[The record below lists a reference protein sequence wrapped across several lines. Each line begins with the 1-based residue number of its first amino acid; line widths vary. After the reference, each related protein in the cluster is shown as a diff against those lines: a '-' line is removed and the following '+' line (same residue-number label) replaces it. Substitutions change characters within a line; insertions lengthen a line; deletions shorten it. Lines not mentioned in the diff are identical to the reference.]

1 MSPLS
6 RFPHLVIPL
15 LNPTIMLKNYLLTAL
30 RNFRRQRIFS
40 FINILGL
47 SVGLTCSLMI
57 ILWVQDEM
65 SYEQFQEDKAQL
77 YSVMRSSY
85 YTNGEV
91 YTWPAIP
98 MPLAEELEK
107 VFPEVTHALLYS
119 FPLTQ
124 VFTKDDNAIRE
135 EGRYVD
141 PRFFEVFSYP
151 LLLGDAE
158 KMLLEPN
165 QIGLSRTMAEKLF
178 GKDWQQQQILGTI
191 IQLNNRLD
199 VTITAVFEDIPRHS
213 LIDFDY
219 VLPVTDFY
227 PHNDWVYDWGNNGLR
242 MHVRLAE
249 GTNYKELNE
258 KVREVINEHTSG
270 DNKIFL
276 QPLTD
281 RYLYNNYEN
290 GKIVGGRIEYVRI
303 FMLVAVFLLLIAAI
317 NFMNLATA
325 RSSKRMRE
333 IGVRKVV
340 GAGKRNLIFQFL
352 GESVLLAIFAFF
364 LAISFVQ
371 LLLPTFNEITFK
383 EIELS
388 YFSSSYL
395 PMFLG
400 ISILVGILAGIYPAF
415 FLSSFNITDVLKGKL
430 KHNYGAANIRRGL
443 VVLQFFISIVLTIGT
458 ITVYQQINFIQGKNI
473 GIDKDHLMYFELQ
486 GRAHENYESFRQEL
500 MRIPGVEVV
509 TAMDQF
515 PLNVGTS
522 TGGVEWP
529 GKDPETSILFQIITA
544 KHDVVKT
551 LGLEMAEGRA
561 FSRDFGLDTLAVLV
575 NEAAVR
581 AMGLENPI
589 GTELDYWG
597 RKRKIVGVLKD
608 FHIASLYSTIDP
620 ALISITED
628 NPQLLFAKIDRNQS
642 GEIVDAV
649 EALHKSFNPGYPISY
664 RFLDES
670 YERIYQSEAS
680 LGKLTTYFALI
691 AIFISCLGLF
701 GLASYTADRRTK
713 ELGIRK
719 VLGATAYQLVVL
731 LSREFTWLVVISFT
745 LAIPVSLYFLRGW
758 LEQFAYHTDLGI
770 STFIIAAVI
779 AMGIAWFTVGIQAYR
794 AALSNPVESLRA
806 E

>member
-1 MSPLS
+1 
-6 RFPHLVIPL
+6 
-15 LNPTIMLKNYLLTAL
+15 MLKNYLLTAL

-40 FINILGL
+40 FINIMGL
-47 SVGLTCSLMI
+47 SVGLTCSLLI

-65 SYEQFQEDKAQL
+65 SYEQFQEDKEQL
-77 YSVMRSSY
+77 FSVMRNSF

-107 VFPEVTHALLYS
+107 VYPEITHAMLYS

-124 VFTKDDNAIRE
+124 VFTKGENAIRE

-141 PRFFEVFSYP
+141 PRFFEVLSYP
-151 LLLGDAE
+151 LLAGDKH

-165 QIGLSRTMAEKLF
+165 QVGISETMAEKLF
-178 GKDWQQQQILGTI
+178 GNDWQQQNIIGTI
-191 IQLNNRLD
+191 IKLNNKLD
-199 VTITAVFEDIPRHS
+199 VTLTAVFEDIPRNS

-242 MHVRLAE
+242 MHVRVEE
-249 GTNYKELNE
+249 GTDYHELNE
-258 KVREVINEHTSG
+258 KICEVINKNNDGG

-276 QPLTD
+276 QPLTE

-290 GKIVGGRIEYVRI
+290 GQIVGGRIEYVRI
-303 FMLVAVFLLLIAAI
+303 FLLVAVFLLLIAAI

-340 GAGKRNLIFQFL
+340 GAGKKTLIFQFL
-352 GESVLLAIFAFF
+352 GESVLLAVFAFF

-388 YFSSSYL
+388 YFNSSYIPL
-395 PMFLG
+395 FFG
-400 ISILVGILAGIYPAF
+400 ISVLVGLLAGIYPAF
-415 FLSSFNITDVLKGKL
+415 FLSSFKITDVLKGKL
-430 KHNYGAANIRRGL
+430 KHNYGAANIRKGL
-443 VVLQFFISIVLTIGT
+443 VILQFFISIVLTIGT
-458 ITVYQQINFIQGKNI
+458 ITVYKQISFIQHKNI
-473 GIDKDHLMYFELQ
+473 GIEKDNLMYFNLE
-486 GRAHENYESFRQEL
+486 GRAQENYESFHQEL
-500 MRIPGVEVV
+500 SRLPGIKSV

-522 TGGVEWP
+522 TGGVKWP
-529 GKDPETSILFQIITA
+529 GKDPKTEILIQIITA
-544 KHDVVKT
+544 KHDIVKT
-551 LGLEMAEGRA
+551 LGLELVEGRS
-561 FSRDFGLDTLAVLV
+561 FSRDFGLDTSAVLA
-575 NEAAVR
+575 NEAAIR

-628 NPQLLFAKIDRNQS
+628 GPQLLFAKIDETQTK
-642 GEIVDAV
+642 EALTAV
-649 EALHKSFNPGYPISY
+649 EEMYKTFNPGYPLSY
-664 RFLDES
+664 KFLDDT
-670 YERIYQSEAS
+670 YDKIYQSETS
-680 LGKLTTYFALI
+680 LGKLTTYFAMI
-691 AIFISCLGLF
+691 AVFISCLGLF

-719 VLGATAYQLVVL
+719 VLGATAYQLIIL
-731 LSREFTWLVVISFT
+731 LSREFTWLVVISFA
-745 LAIPVSLYFLRGW
+745 LAVPVSIYFLKDW
-758 LEQFAYHTDLGI
+758 LQQFAYHTELGI
-770 STFIIAAVI
+770 TTFVVAAI
-779 AMGIAWFTVGIQAYR
+779 LAMGIAWLTVGIQAYR
-794 AALSNPVESLRA
+794 AAMSNPVRSLRA